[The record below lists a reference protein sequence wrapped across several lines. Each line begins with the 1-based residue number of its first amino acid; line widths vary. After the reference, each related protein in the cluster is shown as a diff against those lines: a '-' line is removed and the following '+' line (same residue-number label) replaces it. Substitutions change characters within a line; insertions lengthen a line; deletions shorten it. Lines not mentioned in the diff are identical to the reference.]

1 VSPSSGD
8 GQYLKGTQHGFCPQT
23 QNTTGRRSVHLK
35 GTQHRFWVLRIFAH
49 KHGLRVP
56 PQAALPN
63 SKNRFSGFEPPKTTD
78 RRPDVQ
84 VCFLIFCRR
93 RLEAP
98 TKKQKTDPDKKS
110 KNRPQEMAVKTF
122 PTSTRTNQNWLGGQ
136 QSTIRHDAATPI
148 SIIPMYCHHVR
159 RCEC

>member
-1 VSPSSGD
+1 MRPLVGCWFEVGSSSWSC
-8 GQYLKGTQHGFCPQT
+8 YLLSVKVRCRR
-23 QNTTGRRSVHLK
+23 RRSS
-35 GTQHRFWVLRIFAH
+35 WSMMCMSP
-49 KHGLRVP
+49 LRVP